1 MANREDLAEFVK
13 EALAAGHSR
22 SKIEA
27 ELTGAGW
34 SGGEV
39 REALDAARLSAFVAQ
54 FHADRARG
62 V

>member
-1 MANREDLAEFVK
+1 MANREDLADFVR

-22 SKIEA
+22 DKIEA

-39 REALDAARLSAFVAQ
+39 REALEA
-54 FHADRARG
+54 
-62 V
+62 